1 MPDRIRRE
9 MRTPSSSTALW
20 PVTMA
25 TIMGLPEAGV
35 HLGHFRSTEIALAD
49 RALENSTTA

>member
-1 MPDRIRRE
+1 
-9 MRTPSSSTALW
+9 
-20 PVTMA
+20 MA

-35 HLGHFRSTEIALAD
+35 HLGRFRSTEIALAD